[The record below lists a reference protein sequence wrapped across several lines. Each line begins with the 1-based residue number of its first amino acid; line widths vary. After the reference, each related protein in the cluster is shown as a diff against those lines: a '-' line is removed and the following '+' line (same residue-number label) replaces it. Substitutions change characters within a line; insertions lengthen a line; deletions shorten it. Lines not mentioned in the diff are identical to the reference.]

1 MQNSTKQNQIM
12 FWTREE
18 CRSQQLANHNLLNI
32 IIIPDF
38 VTTNQLELSLP
49 ENNIIN
55 ELSWNTRSKLLNN
68 IHSRRVGIES
78 LRIGDETTE
87 NSPPPHQ
94 SAPVLTSEDSNMKI
108 KLFRLMYETV
118 RDSDLKVRR
127 AELIRSHYANSSAFE
142 IGFIFG
148 DITDKYNVI
157 TDISKTLERLYKEW
171 KPMEHIN
178 AYEQIANKGIEIG
191 HLVEMVRIINKKN
204 SSIDN

>member
-1 MQNSTKQNQIM
+1 M
-12 FWTREE
+12 
-18 CRSQQLANHNLLNI
+18 
-32 IIIPDF
+32 
-38 VTTNQLELSLP
+38 ELSLH
-49 ENNIIN
+49 EANIIN
-55 ELSWNTRSKLLNN
+55 ELSWNARSKLFNN

-78 LRIGDETTE
+78 LRMGEETTE
-87 NSPPPHQ
+87 TPSPGL
-94 SAPVLTSEDSNMKI
+94 SAPVLTPEDSNMKI

-127 AELIRSHYANSSAFE
+127 AELIRSHYTNSSVFE
-142 IGFIFG
+142 IGFILG

-204 SSIDN
+204 SSTDN